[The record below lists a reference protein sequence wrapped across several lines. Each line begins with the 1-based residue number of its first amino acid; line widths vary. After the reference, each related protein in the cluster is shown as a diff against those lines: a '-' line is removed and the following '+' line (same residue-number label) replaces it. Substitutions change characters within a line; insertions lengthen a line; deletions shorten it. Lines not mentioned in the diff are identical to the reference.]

1 MGVTEDELLEHIA
14 AAPEDP
20 TPRAVYLDWLADRG
34 DPRGKGG
41 RSRGPMPEL
50 PGSSRGLVAKPAWLG
65 ALKDVAAAK
74 DSRFVDGV
82 LETLALRS
90 LEKRPEKKVKDLR
103 LATVRELK
111 LAHQSAGRAVW
122 TSGALG
128 SLTHVTGPSA
138 ELLALGEGGPSRKLE
153 RVRLIFTSQADWAG
167 GPPLRSMPRARQLMV
182 GFAPA
187 TGAGYFTEPT
197 QQPLTEDP
205 DAAYFRAVRP
215 PAPRPFRLTPLFAQ
229 SLEPALRDAVDR
241 GHFDELGVEVAD
253 ATVEGIAAWLRYSA
267 EREAVFSV
275 VHAGNLIAFDAEK
288 RHLRV
293 SPYAQ
298 GKALER
304 RLLLVSMILRE
315 LADLPIGSIAI
326 DAPLRLPKAF
336 KGVNLLLLECTRRGD
351 IKDVNLGGTQVL
363 P

>member
-1 MGVTEDELLEHIA
+1 LSVSEDELLEHIA
-14 AAPEDP
+14 AAPGDP

-34 DPRGKGG
+34 DTRGKGG

-50 PGSSRGLVAKPAWLG
+50 PGAARGLVAKPAWLG
-65 ALKDVAAAK
+65 GLRDVAEPR

-82 LETLALRS
+82 LETLALRT
-90 LEKRPEKKVKDLR
+90 LEQRPQGKVSDLR

-111 LAHQSAGRAVW
+111 LAHRSAGRAVW
-122 TSGALG
+122 TSGGLG

-138 ELLALGEGGPSRKLE
+138 ELAALGEGGPQRKLE
-153 RVRLIFTSQADWAG
+153 RVRLIFTSVADWAD
-167 GPPLRSMPRARQLMV
+167 GPQLRSMPRARQLMV

-197 QQPLTEDP
+197 QQPLQEELDGAFYGRP
-205 DAAYFRAVRP
+205 RP
-215 PAPRPFRLTPLFAQ
+215 PAPRPFRLTPMFAQ
-229 SLEPALRDAVDR
+229 SLEPALREAVDR
-241 GHFDELGVEVAD
+241 RHFDELGVEVAD
-253 ATVEGIAAWLRYSA
+253 ATLEGIASWLRFSA

-275 VHAGNLIAFDAEK
+275 VHAGSLFVLDAVK

-293 SPYAQ
+293 GPYAQ

-304 RLLLVSMILRE
+304 RLLVVSTILRE
-315 LADLPIGSIAI
+315 LADLPIRSIEI
-326 DAPLRLPKAF
+326 DAPSKLPQFF

-351 IKDVNLGGTQVL
+351 VKDVKLGGRQVL